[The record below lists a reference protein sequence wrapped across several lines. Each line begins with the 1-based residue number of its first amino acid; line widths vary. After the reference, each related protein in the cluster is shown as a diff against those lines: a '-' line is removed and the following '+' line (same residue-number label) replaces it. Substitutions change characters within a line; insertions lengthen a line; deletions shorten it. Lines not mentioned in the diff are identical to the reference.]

1 MMKLFRSVVVSFV
14 VTSVLIMLMAGCAGQ
29 TASTAPGGAGIL
41 AATVDSSGHLILI
54 LSGGATIDAGK
65 VVGPAGATG
74 ASGPAGPAGPQGAA
88 GSQNVSFS
96 SIVDQIRPTLVY
108 IDVTARRSGA
118 SATGIIISNK
128 GYILTCYHVI
138 DGMTSIYVTLPDG
151 QTIPAKVVGGSKDRD
166 DAIIKL
172 NTVPP
177 NLQVAKLGSSASMA
191 VGDYVMSAGFALG
204 YKEPTFTFGIVSA
217 FQTLSDGFKYIQTN
231 APINPGDSGGP
242 LVNMQGEVIGVND
255 AGETFDN
262 NGDPIMDMEYCIPI
276 DEIQSLIQS
285 SVV

>member
-1 MMKLFRSVVVSFV
+1 MRLFRSAVLPFV
-14 VTSVLIMLMAGCAGQ
+14 VTFLLLILMAGCAGQ
-29 TASTAPGGAGIL
+29 TASRAPAGAGIT
-41 AATVDSSGHLILI
+41 AATVDSSGHLILM
-54 LSGGATIDAGK
+54 LSGGATLDAGD
-65 VVGPAGATG
+65 VVGPAGVA
-74 ASGPAGPAGPQGAA
+74 GPVGPAGPQGAA
-88 GSQNVSFS
+88 GSQNASFS
-96 SIVDQIRPTLVY
+96 NIAAQIRPTLVY

-138 DGMTSIYVTLPDG
+138 DGMTSINVTLPDG
-151 QTIPAKVVGGSKDRD
+151 QTIPATVVGGSKDRD

-172 NTVPP
+172 NTVPS
-177 NLQVAKLGSSASMA
+177 NLQVAKLSSSSAMA

-217 FQTLSDGFKYIQTN
+217 FQTLSDGFKYVQTN

-242 LVNMQGEVIGVND
+242 LVNMKGEVIGVND

-285 SVV
+285 SVVG